1 MILPPVAD
9 QRIVAATAATLT
21 WQGVDADGENVDPGT
36 VTIGVVRSDGTEV
49 VAAGTATTGSGTAA
63 RTRTLTVA
71 QTANLDRLTATWK
84 VGADTVATTVVD
96 VVGGVYVPISE
107 VRATEPAL
115 GNAATDQL
123 TRLKVVRSI
132 VETMF
137 ESATN
142 RAFVPRFNTV
152 RLDGTGTP
160 TLVLPHP
167 ELRRVSWARVYS
179 DATTYT
185 SLTAGEL
192 AAIPADRAGLAVRTD
207 ANTWPTGVRN
217 IEIGYEY
224 GLDLPPPD
232 IRQAAILAIRSQANT
247 FRSGIPDR
255 AISWQPAEGGNV
267 VLATPGLGIWVT
279 GIPAVDET
287 LKRWTW
293 HSVGIA

>member
-1 MILPPVAD
+1 MILPAD
-9 QRIVAATAATLT
+9 QRIVAATAATVI
-21 WQGVDADGENVDPGT
+21 WQGVDSDGENADPGT

-49 VAAGTATTGSGTAA
+49 IAAGTATTGTGTAA
-63 RTRTLTVA
+63 RAKAL
-71 QTANLDRLTATWK
+71 
-84 VGADTVATTVVD
+84 TVATTVVD

-115 GNAATDQL
+115 ANGAVDQL
-123 TRLKVVRSI
+123 ARLKVVRSI

-137 ESATN
+137 ESACH
-142 RAFVPRFNTV
+142 RGFVPRFNV
-152 RLDGTGTP
+152 ARLDGHGTP

-167 ELRRVSWARVYS
+167 DLRRVSWARIYS

-185 SLTAGEL
+185 SLTVAEL
-192 AAIPADRAGLAVRTD
+192 AAIPASASGLAIRTD
-207 ANTWPTGVRN
+207 AGIWPAGTCN

-224 GLDLPPPD
+224 GLDTPPAD

>member
-1 MILPPVAD
+1 MILPAD
-9 QRIVAATAATLT
+9 QRIVAATAATVI
-21 WQGVDADGENVDPGT
+21 WQGVDSDGENADPGT

-49 VAAGTATTGSGTAA
+49 IAAGTATTGTGTAA
-63 RTRTLTVA
+63 RAKALTVA
-71 QTANLDRLTATWK
+71 QTAALDRLTANWK
-84 VGADTVATTVVD
+84 VGSDTVATTVVD

-115 GNAATDQL
+115 ANGAVDQL
-123 TRLKVVRSI
+123 ARLKVVRSI

-137 ESATN
+137 ESACH
-142 RAFVPRFNTV
+142 RGFVPRFNV
-152 RLDGTGTP
+152 ARLDGHGTP

-167 ELRRVSWARVYS
+167 DLRRVSWARIYS

-185 SLTAGEL
+185 SLTVAEL
-192 AAIPADRAGLAVRTD
+192 AAIPASASGLAIRTD
-207 ANTWPTGVRN
+207 AGIWPAGTCN

-224 GLDLPPPD
+224 GLDTPPAD

-267 VLATPGLGIWVT
+267 VLATPGLGIWIT

-293 HSVGIA
+293 HTAGIA